1 MLAREPS
8 HGEEMSEMSEEKID
22 VGSKSRISEKMST
35 KRSTSVKI
43 EPESSSKS
51 SIEFE
56 TENVCLLDVF
66 QSIRYLPGGEFME
79 APESEESPEFHP
91 ESGLILHSL
100 FSLVSLPSSL
110 EYVRIFGISDEMRPR
125 LAHGSPSAVPISVL
139 TFNFRRGHD
148 EDSEASPARRCNV
161 FANFPL
167 GEIRLEE
174 RVSEEGDVAV
184 IIFNL
189 AAVTLSF
196 SSKFSV
202 LV

>member
-35 KRSTSVKI
+35 KRSTSVKM

-56 TENVCLLDVF
+56 T
-66 QSIRYLPGGEFME
+66 GGEFME

-125 LAHGSPSAVPISVL
+125 LAHGSPSAVPLSVL

-148 EDSEASPARRCNV
+148 EDSEALPARRCNV

-174 RVSEEGDVAV
+174 RVSEVGDVAV

>member
-8 HGEEMSEMSEEKID
+8 HGEEMSEMSEEKIE

-35 KRSTSVKI
+35 KRSTSVKM

-51 SIEFE
+51 SIELE
-56 TENVCLLDVF
+56 TKNVCLLAVF
-66 QSIRYLPGGEFME
+66 QLLRCSPGGEFME
-79 APESEESPEFHP
+79 ASEESPEFHP

-110 EYVRIFGISDEMRPR
+110 EYVRIFWLSDEIRPR
-125 LAHGSPSAVPISVL
+125 FAQGSPSAIPISVL
-139 TFNFRRGHD
+139 TFNFRRGQD
-148 EDSEASPARRCNV
+148 EDSEALPARRCSV
-161 FANFPL
+161 LANFPL
-167 GEIRLEE
+167 GEIRLDE
-174 RVSEEGDVAV
+174 RVPEEGDVAV
-184 IIFNL
+184 MIFNL